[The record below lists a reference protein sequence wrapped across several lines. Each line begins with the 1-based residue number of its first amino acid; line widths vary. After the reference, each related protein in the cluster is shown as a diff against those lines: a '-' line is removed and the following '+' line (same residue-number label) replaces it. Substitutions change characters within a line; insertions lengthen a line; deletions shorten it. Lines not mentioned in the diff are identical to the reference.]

1 MENFKFS
8 EIVIKNR
15 EFVKLF
21 EEQKKIKIKILSNL
35 TLTILR
41 EVLLFEL
48 FNQNIPSE
56 IEIGDYDNFVQESI
70 NDQAEVYIIFWETIN
85 IVDNI
90 FYKINNWDDNEIENL
105 ILKTKKD
112 IQFLFNNLKNTPL
125 ILFNNFTSVHH
136 SSYSSHETKIEK
148 LAYDLNT
155 YINENKPLNTQ
166 IIDTN
171 KIFTRLGLNNLIDSR
186 FYFTT
191 KTIYSLDF
199 YKEYVKFINNK
210 LLKINGKLKKVLIVD
225 CDNTIWGGVLGEEGF
240 NRIEMDTNTNKGGIF
255 SIIQH
260 LLIDANKN
268 GILICIC
275 SKNNFDDVIEVFE
288 NHKSM
293 ILKKENI
300 TIFKV
305 NWENKVSNIKQISKE
320 LNIGLD
326 SFIFIDDSPFEINNV
341 KQFLPEVALLQVPDN
356 LNDYPKFLMEKLSY
370 YFIPNTTNEDRIR
383 GKLYIENNIRKVELE
398 SHDSIDS
405 YLKSLEME
413 IQISENDIC
422 NIERI
427 SQLTQKTNQFNLTTK
442 RYTETEIKN
451 FMNSKTHNVFSF
463 NVSDK
468 FGKNGL
474 TAVVII
480 ELQDFENAKIDSFLM
495 SCRIIGRNIEY
506 FICEYVINFLKEKN
520 IFLIH
525 SDFHKTI
532 KNSQVSDFFDKCGF
546 KLIEHE
552 DNKKKYLFDNYCN
565 FPNPIKYINI
575 RK

>member
-210 LLKINGKLKKVLIVD
+210 LLKINGKLK
-225 CDNTIWGGVLGEEGF
+225 
-240 NRIEMDTNTNKGGIF
+240 
-255 SIIQH
+255 
-260 LLIDANKN
+260 
-268 GILICIC
+268 
-275 SKNNFDDVIEVFE
+275 
-288 NHKSM
+288 
-293 ILKKENI
+293 
-300 TIFKV
+300 
-305 NWENKVSNIKQISKE
+305 
-320 LNIGLD
+320 
-326 SFIFIDDSPFEINNV
+326 
-341 KQFLPEVALLQVPDN
+341 
-356 LNDYPKFLMEKLSY
+356 
-370 YFIPNTTNEDRIR
+370 
-383 GKLYIENNIRKVELE
+383 
-398 SHDSIDS
+398 
-405 YLKSLEME
+405 
-413 IQISENDIC
+413 
-422 NIERI
+422 
-427 SQLTQKTNQFNLTTK
+427 
-442 RYTETEIKN
+442 RY
-451 FMNSKTHNVFSF
+451 
-463 NVSDK
+463 
-468 FGKNGL
+468 
-474 TAVVII
+474 
-480 ELQDFENAKIDSFLM
+480 
-495 SCRIIGRNIEY
+495 
-506 FICEYVINFLKEKN
+506 
-520 IFLIH
+520 
-525 SDFHKTI
+525 
-532 KNSQVSDFFDKCGF
+532 
-546 KLIEHE
+546 
-552 DNKKKYLFDNYCN
+552 
-565 FPNPIKYINI
+565 
-575 RK
+575 

>member
-1 MENFKFS
+1 MHKDDLLENIISHFLH
-8 EIVIKNR
+8 I
-15 EFVKLF
+15 
-21 EEQKKIKIKILSNL
+21 ILL
-35 TLTILR
+35 
-41 EVLLFEL
+41 LLFIFLLLFILFIL
-48 FNQNIPSE
+48 FNKLLLILLILLLLLLLLVIVE
-56 IEIGDYDNFVQESI
+56 
-70 NDQAEVYIIFWETIN
+70 IN
-85 IVDNI
+85 IVNKSAI
-90 FYKINNWDDNEIENL
+90 FFKYN
-105 ILKTKKD
+105 
-112 IQFLFNNLKNTPL
+112 
-125 ILFNNFTSVHH
+125 
-136 SSYSSHETKIEK
+136 
-148 LAYDLNT
+148 
-155 YINENKPLNTQ
+155 
-166 IIDTN
+166 
-171 KIFTRLGLNNLIDSR
+171 
-186 FYFTT
+186 
-191 KTIYSLDF
+191 SLEF
-199 YKEYVKFINNK
+199 
-210 LLKINGKLKKVLIVD
+210 
-225 CDNTIWGGVLGEEGF
+225 
-240 NRIEMDTNTNKGGIF
+240 
-255 SIIQH
+255 
-260 LLIDANKN
+260 
-268 GILICIC
+268 
-275 SKNNFDDVIEVFE
+275 
-288 NHKSM
+288 
-293 ILKKENI
+293 
-300 TIFKV
+300 
-305 NWENKVSNIKQISKE
+305 
-320 LNIGLD
+320 
-326 SFIFIDDSPFEINNV
+326 
-341 KQFLPEVALLQVPDN
+341 
-356 LNDYPKFLMEKLSY
+356 
-370 YFIPNTTNEDRIR
+370 
-383 GKLYIENNIRKVELE
+383 KVELYIGFE
-398 SHDSIDS
+398 LVSILLIISIVHCFFLFICLFNIDS

-532 KNSQVSDFFDKCGF
+532 KNSQVRDFFEKCGF